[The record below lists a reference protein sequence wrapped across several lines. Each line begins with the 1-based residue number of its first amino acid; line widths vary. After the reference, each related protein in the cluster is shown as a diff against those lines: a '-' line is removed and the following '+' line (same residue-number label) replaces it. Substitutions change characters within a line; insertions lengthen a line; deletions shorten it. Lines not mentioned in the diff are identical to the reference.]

1 MFVVSR
7 KVNTLS
13 KVEGGEKREKLRG
26 EVVRRIIE
34 MNVKVTSDDEF
45 TGVVAARQRGRN
57 GSPQEKTEFGLE
69 SGDDEEGRQ
78 MLKTDILERGSCR
91 VMEDDSRQL

>member
-1 MFVVSR
+1 M
-7 KVNTLS
+7 
-13 KVEGGEKREKLRG
+13 
-26 EVVRRIIE
+26 VRRIIE

-69 SGDDEEGRQ
+69 SGDDEEGR
-78 MLKTDILERGSCR
+78 
-91 VMEDDSRQL
+91 